1 MTNFELDDFI
11 PYRMAVAS
19 GKLSKS
25 LSAVYKV
32 HGINRGQW
40 RILVYLGNKK
50 GMIPSKEIREATQ
63 LDKVPFTRATAQLE
77 QKNWIRRTKNNHDG
91 RNKDMTITPDG
102 QQAYEKIIADVAL
115 WYSDLITA
123 LGEDNIK
130 TIQSATEIIQK
141 NIK

>member
-32 HGINRGQW
+32 HGVNRGQW

-50 GMIPSKEIREATQ
+50 TIVPSKEIREATQ
-63 LDKVPFTRATAQLE
+63 LGKVPFTRAAAQLE
-77 QKNWIRRTKNNHDG
+77 QKNWIRRAKNNHDG
-91 RNKDMTITPDG
+91 RNKDMTITPEG
-102 QQAYEKIIADVAL
+102 QKAYEKIIMDVSR
-115 WYSDLITA
+115 WYDDVKA
-123 LGEDNIK
+123 QLGDDNIK

-141 NIK
+141 AIK